1 MAENQ
6 GVKLNLISKS
16 LDPSTAALLPT
27 DGAIIQSVEEIRRR
41 RELARG
47 IANKKAR
54 LKKKEK
60 DILERE
66 NIGLKPGE
74 TAHQQESRRQLEAA
88 RQKLSAM
95 NAAEN
100 SAKTEFDRALE
111 RTVIVDDPTETGPV
125 TYGPTPI
132 EPDVI
137 IGLPDS
143 AAVPAQAQRVISK
156 KELALMQGTSRPEIA
171 RLMEALNLNVN
182 VQLSKND
189 TSNLLACLLTCN
201 EAQLDALYTNK
212 KIPVAIKIII
222 KRILEDVKNGSTDTV
237 ERLWEKLFGKT
248 GLNTPEAA
256 AAAANGST
264 GEALSTLIP
273 DGPISREAYAILHQ
287 TLICK
292 R

>member
-41 RELARG
+41 RELARD

-111 RTVIVDDPTETGPV
+111 RTVVVDDPTETEPV
-125 TYGPTPI
+125 TYEPTPI
-132 EPDVI
+132 EPDAI

-143 AAVPAQAQRVISK
+143 TAVPAQAQRVISK

-256 AAAANGST
+256 AANGSA